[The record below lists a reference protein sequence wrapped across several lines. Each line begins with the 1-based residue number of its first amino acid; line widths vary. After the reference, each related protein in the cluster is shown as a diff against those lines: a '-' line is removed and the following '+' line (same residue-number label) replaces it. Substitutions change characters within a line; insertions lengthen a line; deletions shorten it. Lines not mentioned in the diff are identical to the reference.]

1 MKISV
6 NGESEEISGKTLM
19 NYIINKGLKPD
30 AVIVEYNC
38 KIIKKAQWE
47 DTLLKENDNLEILS
61 IVGGG

>member
-6 NGESEEISGKTLM
+6 NGESEKILGGTLM

-30 AVIVEYNC
+30 AVIVEYNY
-38 KIIKKAQWE
+38 KLIKKAEWE
-47 DTLLKENDNLEILS
+47 NILLKKNDNLEILS

>member
-6 NGESEEISGKTLM
+6 NGESEEISGGTVM

-30 AVIVEYNC
+30 AVIVEYNY
-38 KIIKKAQWE
+38 KIIKKLEWE
-47 DTLLKENDNLEILS
+47 DTLLKGNDNLEILS